1 MMSAAKTEVVGLAK
15 AARVAAR
22 LLANCTRAQKDAALN
37 LMAQALLDNTTAI
50 IAANK
55 LDVQSATAA
64 NIDAAIIDRLT
75 LDQVRIQSLADGL
88 KDISKLP
95 DPVGETIREFDV
107 PSGIHITQRRVPFGV
122 VAVIYEARPNVTVD
136 TAGLT
141 LKSGN
146 CALLRGSASAVNTN
160 TKLVEIMRAALSKSQ
175 VPADAIQIVSAESH
189 ESVAELLQARGLID
203 VVIPRGGSALIE
215 RVVTESI
222 VPVIET
228 GVGNCHVYI
237 DKSADFAKAISIAIN
252 SKVQRVSVCNAAETI
267 LIHSE
272 IADEFIPELMQAFKA
287 EGVTIHGDDS
297 VAEYAAQAGTAFK
310 QATDSDW
317 SDEYYSLDIAAR
329 VVSDIDDALS
339 HIQKWSTGHTEAIV
353 ATDEVAISRFTSELD
368 SAVVMVNASTR
379 FTDGGEFG
387 FGAEIGIS
395 TQKLHARGPMG
406 LQELTT
412 STYVVVGDGHTR
424 H

>member
-1 MMSAAKTEVVGLAK
+1 MSAAKTEVVGLAK

-37 LMAQALLDNTTAI
+37 LMAQALLDNAAEI
-50 IAANK
+50 VAANK

-64 NIDAAIIDRLT
+64 NIDVAIIDSLT

-88 KDISKLP
+88 TDISKLP

-107 PSGIHITQRRVPFGV
+107 PSGLHITQRRVPFGV

-297 VAEYAAQAGTAFK
+297 VAEYAAQASTAFK

-424 H
+424 Y

>member
-1 MMSAAKTEVVGLAK
+1 MSAAKTEVVGLAK

-37 LMAQALLDNTTAI
+37 LMAQALLDNATEI
-50 IAANK
+50 VAANK

-107 PSGIHITQRRVPFGV
+107 PSGLHITQRRVPFGV

>member
-37 LMAQALLDNTTAI
+37 LMAQALLDNAAEI
-50 IAANK
+50 VAANK

-107 PSGIHITQRRVPFGV
+107 PSGLHITQRRVPFGV

-272 IADEFIPELMQAFKA
+272 IADQFIPELMQAFKA

>member
-1 MMSAAKTEVVGLAK
+1 MSNEKTEVTKLAQ
-15 AARVAAR
+15 AARIAAR
-22 LLANCTRAQKDAALN
+22 ELANCTRAQKDAALQ
-37 LMAQALLDNTTAI
+37 LMAKAI
-50 IAANK
+50 MENSNEIILANEI
-55 LDVQSATAA
+55 DVSNARSVK
-64 NIDAAIIDRLT
+64 IDSAIIDRLT
-75 LDQVRIQSLADGL
+75 LNESRIQALADGL
-88 KDISKLP
+88 TEIAKLN
-95 DPVGETIREFDV
+95 DPVGEVIREFDAA
-107 PSGIHITQRRVPFGV
+107 SGLRITQRRVPFGV

-146 CALLRGSASAVNTN
+146 CVLLRGSTSAVNTN
-160 TKLVEIMRAALSKSQ
+160 TKLVEVMRAALLESE
-175 VPADAIQIVSAESH
+175 VPVNAIQLVSAQSH
-189 ESVAELLQARGLID
+189 DSVTELLTARGLID
-203 VVIPRGGSALIE
+203 VVIPRGGGALIE
-215 RVVTESI
+215 KVVTEST

-237 DKSADFAKAISIAIN
+237 DKSADFAKAIAIAVN
-252 SKVQRVSVCNAAETI
+252 SKVQRVSVCNTAETI
-267 LIHSE
+267 LIHGE
-272 IADEFIPELMQAFKA
+272 IASEFVPKLLEAFAA

-297 VAEYAAQAGTAFK
+297 MSGYAATAGIKFE

-317 SDEYYSLDIAAR
+317 ADEYYSLDIAAR
-329 VVSDIDDALS
+329 VVSDLDDALS

-353 ATDEVAISRFTSELD
+353 ATDEKAISRFTSELD

-379 FTDGGEFG
+379 FTDGSEFG

>member
-37 LMAQALLDNTTAI
+37 LMAQALLENSAEI

-55 LDVQSATAA
+55 LDVQSATDAKV
-64 NIDAAIIDRLT
+64 DAAIIDRLT
-75 LDQVRIQSLADGL
+75 LDQNRIKSLADGL
-88 KDISKLP
+88 IDISKLP

-107 PSGIHITQRRVPFGV
+107 PSGLHITQRRVPFGV

-222 VPVIET
+222 VPVVET

>member
-1 MMSAAKTEVVGLAK
+1 
-15 AARVAAR
+15 
-22 LLANCTRAQKDAALN
+22 
-37 LMAQALLDNTTAI
+37 MAQALLDNAAEI
-50 IAANK
+50 VAANK

-107 PSGIHITQRRVPFGV
+107 PSGLHITQRRVPFGV

>member
-1 MMSAAKTEVVGLAK
+1 MSAAKTEVVGLAK

-22 LLANCTRAQKDAALN
+22 LLANCTRAQKDDALN
-37 LMAQALLDNTTAI
+37 LMAQALLDNATEI

-64 NIDAAIIDRLT
+64 NLDAAIIDRLT
-75 LDQVRIQSLADGL
+75 LDQMRIQSLADGL
-88 KDISKLP
+88 IDISKLP

-107 PSGIHITQRRVPFGV
+107 PSGLHITQRRVPFGV

-160 TKLVEIMRAALSKSQ
+160 TKLVEIMRAALSKSD

-297 VAEYAAQAGTAFK
+297 VAEYATKAGIAFK
-310 QATDSDW
+310 QAIDSDW

>member
-1 MMSAAKTEVVGLAK
+1 MMSSAKTEILELAE
-15 AARVAAR
+15 AAR
-22 LLANCTRAQKDAALN
+22 LAARSLANCTRAQKDAALE
-37 LMAQALLDNTTAI
+37 LMAQALIDSVAEI

-55 LDVQSATAA
+55 LDVDSATEA
-64 NIDAAIIDRLT
+64 NMDAAIIDRLT
-75 LDQVRIQSLADGL
+75 LDQPRIKLLADGL
-88 KDISKLP
+88 IDISKLP

-107 PSGIHITQRRVPFGV
+107 PSGLHITQRRVPFGV

-146 CALLRGSASAVNTN
+146 CALLRGSASAFNTN
-160 TKLVEIMRAALSKSQ
+160 TKLVEIMQAALSKSDA
-175 VPADAIQIVSAESH
+175 PANAIQLVSAESH
-189 ESVAELLQARGLID
+189 ESVAQLLKARGLID

-237 DKSADFAKAISIAIN
+237 DKSADFSKAISIAIN

-267 LIHSE
+267 LIHSA
-272 IADEFIPELMQAFKA
+272 IAAEFVPELMQAFKS

-297 VAEYAAQAGTAFK
+297 VAEYAANAGTSFK

-317 SDEYYSLDIAAR
+317 SDEYYSLDIAAK
-329 VVSDIDDALS
+329 VVTDIDDALS

-353 ATDEVAISRFTSELD
+353 ATDDIAISRFTSELD

>member
-1 MMSAAKTEVVGLAK
+1 MSAAKTEVVGLAK

-37 LMAQALLDNTTAI
+37 LMAQALLDNAAEI

-64 NIDAAIIDRLT
+64 KIDAAIIDRLT

-107 PSGIHITQRRVPFGV
+107 PSGLHITQRRVPFGV

-160 TKLVEIMRAALSKSQ
+160 TKLVEIMRAALSKSD

-222 VPVIET
+222 VPVVET

>member
-1 MMSAAKTEVVGLAK
+1 MSAAKTEVKGLAE
-15 AARVAAR
+15 AAREAAR
-22 LLANCTRAQKDAALN
+22 SLANCTRDQKDAALN
-37 LMAQALLDNTTAI
+37 LMAQALLENSAEI

-55 LDVQSATAA
+55 LDVQSAIDAKV
-64 NIDAAIIDRLT
+64 DAAIIDRLT
-75 LDQVRIQSLADGL
+75 LDQNRIKSLADGL
-88 KDISKLP
+88 IDISKLP

-107 PSGIHITQRRVPFGV
+107 PSGLHITQRRVPFGV

-146 CALLRGSASAVNTN
+146 CALLRGSASAKNTN
-160 TKLVEIMRAALSKSQ
+160 TKLVEVMRAALSKSE
-175 VPADAIQIVSAESH
+175 VPVDAIQMVSAESH

-215 RVVTESI
+215 RVVTESV

-267 LIHSE
+267 LVHSE
-272 IADEFIPELMQAFKA
+272 IAGEFVPELMKAFKS

-297 VAEYAAQAGTAFK
+297 VADYAAKAGAAFK

-317 SDEYYSLDIAAR
+317 SDEYYSLDIAAK
-329 VVSDIDDALS
+329 VVSDIDEALS

-353 ATDEVAISRFTSELD
+353 ATDEAAISRFTSELD

>member
-1 MMSAAKTEVVGLAK
+1 MSAAKTEVVGLAK

-22 LLANCTRAQKDAALN
+22 LLANCTRAQKDVALN

-88 KDISKLP
+88 IGISKLP

-107 PSGIHITQRRVPFGV
+107 PSGLHVTQRRVPFGV

>member
-1 MMSAAKTEVVGLAK
+1 MMDIEKTEVTRLAETARI
-15 AARVAAR
+15 AARE
-22 LLANCTRAQKDAALN
+22 LANCSRSQKDAALR
-37 LMAQALLDNTTAI
+37 LMAQAIIDRSSEILEANSIDVSNASDADLD
-50 IAANK
+50 
-55 LDVQSATAA
+55 L
-64 NIDAAIIDRLT
+64 AIIDRLT
-75 LDQVRIQSLADGL
+75 LDQSRIQALADGL
-88 KDISKLP
+88 SEIAKLN
-95 DPVGETIREFDV
+95 DPVDEIIREFVAD
-107 PSGIHITQRRVPFGV
+107 SGLRITQRRVPFGV

-146 CALLRGSASAVNTN
+146 CALLRGSTSAMNTN
-160 TKLVEIMRAALSKSQ
+160 TKLVEVMRSALSNSEVPVNAIQ
-175 VPADAIQIVSAESH
+175 LVPAQSH
-189 ESVAELLQARGLID
+189 DSVTELLKARGLID

-215 RVVTESI
+215 KVATEST

-237 DKSADFAKAISIAIN
+237 DKSADIAKAISIAVN

-267 LIHSE
+267 LIHRE
-272 IADEFIPELMQAFKA
+272 IAEEFIPKLMEVFAA
-287 EGVTIHGDDS
+287 EGVTVHGDDS
-297 VAEYAAQAGTAFK
+297 MSSYATKADVRFQK
-310 QATDSDW
+310 ATDIDW
-317 SDEYYSLDIAAR
+317 GCEYYSLDIAAK
-329 VVSDIDDALS
+329 VVDNLDEALS

-353 ATDEVAISRFTSELD
+353 ATDDLAISRFTTELD

-379 FTDGGEFG
+379 FTDGSEFG

-406 LQELTT
+406 LQEMTT
-412 STYVVVGDGHTR
+412 STYLVVGDGHIR

>member
-1 MMSAAKTEVVGLAK
+1 MSAAKTEVVGLAK

-64 NIDAAIIDRLT
+64 NIDVAIIDRLT

-107 PSGIHITQRRVPFGV
+107 PSGLHITQRRVPFGV

>member
-37 LMAQALLDNTTAI
+37 LMAQALLDNATEI
-50 IAANK
+50 VAANK

-107 PSGIHITQRRVPFGV
+107 PSGLHITQRRVPFGV

>member
-1 MMSAAKTEVVGLAK
+1 MSAAKTEVVGLAK

-64 NIDAAIIDRLT
+64 KIDAAIIDRLT

-88 KDISKLP
+88 TDISKLP

-107 PSGIHITQRRVPFGV
+107 PSGLHITQRRVPFGV

>member
-1 MMSAAKTEVVGLAK
+1 MSSAKTEVVGLAK

-37 LMAQALLDNTTAI
+37 LMAQALLDNAAEI

-64 NIDAAIIDRLT
+64 NLDAAIIDRLT

-88 KDISKLP
+88 IDISKLP

-107 PSGIHITQRRVPFGV
+107 PSGLHITQRRVPFGV

-160 TKLVEIMRAALSKSQ
+160 TKLVEIMRAALSKSD

-215 RVVTESI
+215 RVIAESI

-267 LIHSE
+267 LIHRE

-297 VAEYAAQAGTAFK
+297 VAEYATKAGIAFK
-310 QATDSDW
+310 QAIDSDW

>member
-37 LMAQALLDNTTAI
+37 LMAQALLDNAAEI
-50 IAANK
+50 VAANK

-88 KDISKLP
+88 IDISKLP

-107 PSGIHITQRRVPFGV
+107 PSGLHITQRRVPFGV

-222 VPVIET
+222 VPVVET

>member
-1 MMSAAKTEVVGLAK
+1 MNTEKTDVTRLAETARI
-15 AARVAAR
+15 AARE
-22 LLANCTRAQKDAALN
+22 LANCSREQKDTALKI
-37 LMAQALLDNTTAI
+37 MAQALIDNSAEI
-50 IAANK
+50 ISANK
-55 LDVQSATAA
+55 LDVQSAVDAKV
-64 NIDAAIIDRLT
+64 DAAIIDRLT
-75 LDQVRIQSLADGL
+75 LDRSRIQSLADGL
-88 KDISKLP
+88 VDISKLP
-95 DPVGETIREFDV
+95 DPVGEIIREFDV
-107 PSGIHITQRRVPFGV
+107 PSGLHITQRRVPFGV

-146 CALLRGSASAVNTN
+146 CALLRGSASAKNTN
-160 TKLVEIMRAALSKSQ
+160 TKLVEIMRTALSRSD
-175 VPADAIQIVSAESH
+175 VPENAIQIVSAESH
-189 ESVAELLQARGLID
+189 DSVAELLKARGLID

-215 RVVTESI
+215 KVVTESS

-237 DKSADFAKAISIAIN
+237 DKSADFAKAISIAVN

-272 IADEFIPELMQAFKA
+272 IAKEFVPELMQAFKS

-297 VAEYAAQAGTAFK
+297 LAGYAAKAGTEFK
-310 QATDSDW
+310 PATDSDW
-317 SDEYYSLDIAAR
+317 ADEYYSLDIAAK
-329 VVSDIDDALS
+329 VVSDIDDALG

-353 ATDEVAISRFTSELD
+353 ATDSAAISRFTSELD

>member
-1 MMSAAKTEVVGLAK
+1 MSAAKTEVVGLAK

-37 LMAQALLDNTTAI
+37 FMAQALLDNAAEI

-64 NIDAAIIDRLT
+64 KIDAAIIDRLT

-88 KDISKLP
+88 TDISKLP
-95 DPVGETIREFDV
+95 DPVGETIREFYV
-107 PSGIHITQRRVPFGV
+107 PSGLHITQRRVPFGV

-252 SKVQRVSVCNAAETI
+252 SKVHRVSVCNAAETI

>member
-1 MMSAAKTEVVGLAK
+1 MSAAKTEVVGLAK

-22 LLANCTRAQKDAALN
+22 LLANCTRAQKDDALN
-37 LMAQALLDNTTAI
+37 LMAQALLDNATEI
-50 IAANK
+50 IAANM

-64 NIDAAIIDRLT
+64 NLDAAIIDRLT

-88 KDISKLP
+88 IDISKLP

-107 PSGIHITQRRVPFGV
+107 PSGLHITQRRVPFGV

-160 TKLVEIMRAALSKSQ
+160 TKLVEIMRAALSKSD

>member
-1 MMSAAKTEVVGLAK
+1 MSAAKTEVVGLAK

-37 LMAQALLDNTTAI
+37 LMAQALLENSAEI

-55 LDVQSATAA
+55 LDVQSATDAKV
-64 NIDAAIIDRLT
+64 DAAIIDRLT

-107 PSGIHITQRRVPFGV
+107 PSGLHITQRRVPFGV

-222 VPVIET
+222 VPVVET

>member
-1 MMSAAKTEVVGLAK
+1 MSAAKTEVVGLAK

-22 LLANCTRAQKDAALN
+22 LLANCTRAQKDDALN
-37 LMAQALLDNTTAI
+37 LMAQALLDNATEI
-50 IAANK
+50 IAANM

-64 NIDAAIIDRLT
+64 NLDAAIIDRLT

-88 KDISKLP
+88 TDISKLP

-107 PSGIHITQRRVPFGV
+107 PSGLHITQRRVPFGV

-297 VAEYAAQAGTAFK
+297 VAEYAAKAGIAFK
-310 QATDSDW
+310 QAIDSDW

>member
-37 LMAQALLDNTTAI
+37 LMAQALLDNAAEI
-50 IAANK
+50 VAANK

-107 PSGIHITQRRVPFGV
+107 PSGLHITQRRVPFGV

-297 VAEYAAQAGTAFK
+297 VAEYAAQASTAFK

>member
-1 MMSAAKTEVVGLAK
+1 MNSAKTEVTGLAE

-22 LLANCTRAQKDAALN
+22 SLANCTRTQKDAALN
-37 LMAQALLDNTTAI
+37 LIAQALLDNAGEI

-55 LDVQSATAA
+55 LDVQSATDA
-64 NIDAAIIDRLT
+64 NLDAAIIDRLT

-88 KDISKLP
+88 IDVSKLP

-107 PSGIHITQRRVPFGV
+107 PSGLHITQRRVPFGV

-160 TKLVEIMRAALSKSQ
+160 TKLVEIMRAALSKSD

-215 RVVTESI
+215 RVVTESV

-267 LIHSE
+267 LVHSE
-272 IADEFIPELMQAFKA
+272 IAVEFIPELMRAFKS
-287 EGVTIHGDDS
+287 EGVTVHGDDS
-297 VAEYAAQAGTAFK
+297 VAEYAAKAGTSFK

-329 VVSDIDDALS
+329 VVTDLDDALS

-379 FTDGGEFG
+379 FTDGSEFG

>member
-1 MMSAAKTEVVGLAK
+1 MSSAKTEVVGLAK

-22 LLANCTRAQKDAALN
+22 LLANCTRAQKDDALN
-37 LMAQALLDNTTAI
+37 LMAQALLDNATEI
-50 IAANK
+50 IAANM

-64 NIDAAIIDRLT
+64 NLDAAIIDRLT
-75 LDQVRIQSLADGL
+75 LDQVRIQSLANGL
-88 KDISKLP
+88 IDISKLP

-107 PSGIHITQRRVPFGV
+107 PSGLHITQRRVPFGV

-160 TKLVEIMRAALSKSQ
+160 TKLVEIMRAALSKSD

-297 VAEYAAQAGTAFK
+297 VAEYAAKAGIAFK
-310 QATDSDW
+310 QAIDSDW

>member
-1 MMSAAKTEVVGLAK
+1 MSNEKTEVIRLAESARI
-15 AARVAAR
+15 AARE
-22 LLANCTRAQKDAALN
+22 LANCTRTQKDAALN
-37 LMAQALLDNTTAI
+37 LMAQSLLDNSDEI
-50 IAANK
+50 IAANS
-55 LDVQSATAA
+55 LDVKAA
-64 NIDAAIIDRLT
+64 IDANVDPAIIDRLT
-75 LDQVRIQSLADGL
+75 LDQARIKALADGL
-88 KDISKLP
+88 IDISKLP
-95 DPVGETIREFDV
+95 DPVGETIREFEV
-107 PSGIHITQRRVPFGV
+107 PSGLHITQRRVPFGV

-146 CALLRGSASAVNTN
+146 CALLRGSASAIKTN
-160 TKLVEIMRAALSKSQ
+160 SKLVEIMRAALSRSD
-175 VPADAIQIVSAESH
+175 VPENAIQLVSSESH
-189 ESVAELLQARGLID
+189 ESVAELLKARGLID

-267 LIHSE
+267 LIHSD
-272 IADEFIPELMQAFKA
+272 IAADFIPELMQAFRA

-297 VAEYAAQAGTAFK
+297 VAEYVATAGTEFK

-317 SDEYYSLDIAAR
+317 AYEYYSLDIAAR
-329 VVSDIDDALS
+329 VVADIDDALS

-353 ATDEVAISRFTSELD
+353 ATDDKAISRFTSELD

-379 FTDGGEFG
+379 FTDGSEFG

>member
-1 MMSAAKTEVVGLAK
+1 MSAAKTEVVGLAK

-37 LMAQALLDNTTAI
+37 LMAQALLDNAAEI
-50 IAANK
+50 VAANK

-107 PSGIHITQRRVPFGV
+107 PSGLHITQRRVPFGV

-160 TKLVEIMRAALSKSQ
+160 TKLVEIMRAALSKSE

-189 ESVAELLQARGLID
+189 ESVAEVLQARGLID

>member
-1 MMSAAKTEVVGLAK
+1 MSSAKTEVVGLAK

-22 LLANCTRAQKDAALN
+22 LLANCTRAQKDDALN
-37 LMAQALLDNTTAI
+37 LMAQALLDNATEI

-64 NIDAAIIDRLT
+64 NLDAAIIDRLT
-75 LDQVRIQSLADGL
+75 LDQMRIQSLADGL
-88 KDISKLP
+88 IDISKLP

-107 PSGIHITQRRVPFGV
+107 PSGLHITQRRVPFGV

-160 TKLVEIMRAALSKSQ
+160 TKLVEIMRAALSKSD

-297 VAEYAAQAGTAFK
+297 VAEYATKAGIAFK
-310 QATDSDW
+310 QAIDSDW

-353 ATDEVAISRFTSELD
+353 ATDEFAISRFTSELD

>member
-1 MMSAAKTEVVGLAK
+1 MSAAKTEVVGLAK

-37 LMAQALLDNTTAI
+37 FMAQALLDNAAEI

-64 NIDAAIIDRLT
+64 KIDAAIIDRLT

-88 KDISKLP
+88 TDISKLP
-95 DPVGETIREFDV
+95 DPVGETIREFYV
-107 PSGIHITQRRVPFGV
+107 PSGLHITQRRVPFGV

>member
-1 MMSAAKTEVVGLAK
+1 MSAAKTEVVGLAK

-22 LLANCTRAQKDAALN
+22 LLANCTRAQKDDALN
-37 LMAQALLDNTTAI
+37 LMAQALLDNATEI

-64 NIDAAIIDRLT
+64 NLDAAIIDRLT

-88 KDISKLP
+88 IDISKLP

-107 PSGIHITQRRVPFGV
+107 PSGLHITQRRVPFGV
-122 VAVIYEARPNVTVD
+122 VAVIFEARPNVTVD

-160 TKLVEIMRAALSKSQ
+160 TKLVEIMRAALSKSD

-272 IADEFIPELMQAFKA
+272 IADEFIPELMKAFKF

-297 VAEYAAQAGTAFK
+297 VADYAAKAGAAFK
-310 QATDSDW
+310 QAIDSDW

>member
-1 MMSAAKTEVVGLAK
+1 MMSSAKTEVVGLAK

-37 LMAQALLDNTTAI
+37 LMAQALLDNATEI

-64 NIDAAIIDRLT
+64 NLDAAIIDRLT

-88 KDISKLP
+88 IDISKLP

-107 PSGIHITQRRVPFGV
+107 PSGLHITQRRVPFGV

-160 TKLVEIMRAALSKSQ
+160 TKLVEIMRAALSKSD

-267 LIHSE
+267 LIHRE

-297 VAEYAAQAGTAFK
+297 VAEYATKAGIAFK
-310 QATDSDW
+310 QAIDSDW

>member
-1 MMSAAKTEVVGLAK
+1 MSAAKTEVVGLAK

-37 LMAQALLDNTTAI
+37 LMAQALLDNAAEI
-50 IAANK
+50 VAANK

-88 KDISKLP
+88 TDISKLP

-107 PSGIHITQRRVPFGV
+107 PSGLHITQRRVPFGV

-222 VPVIET
+222 VPVVET

>member
-1 MMSAAKTEVVGLAK
+1 MSAAKTEVVGIAK

-37 LMAQALLDNTTAI
+37 LMAQALLDNAAEI
-50 IAANK
+50 VAANK

-107 PSGIHITQRRVPFGV
+107 PSGLHITQRRVPFGV

-160 TKLVEIMRAALSKSQ
+160 TKLVEIMRAALSKSD

-222 VPVIET
+222 VPVVET

>member
-1 MMSAAKTEVVGLAK
+1 MSAAKTEVVGLAK

-64 NIDAAIIDRLT
+64 KIDAAIIDRLT

-88 KDISKLP
+88 TDISKLP

-107 PSGIHITQRRVPFGV
+107 PSGLHITQRRVPFGV

-353 ATDEVAISRFTSELD
+353 ANDEVAISRFTSELD

>member
-1 MMSAAKTEVVGLAK
+1 MSSAKTEVVGLAK

-22 LLANCTRAQKDAALN
+22 LLATCTRAQKDDALN
-37 LMAQALLDNTTAI
+37 LMAQALLDNATEI

-64 NIDAAIIDRLT
+64 NLDAAIIDRLT

-88 KDISKLP
+88 IDISKLP

-107 PSGIHITQRRVPFGV
+107 PSGLHITQRRVPFGV

-160 TKLVEIMRAALSKSQ
+160 TKLVEIMRAALSKSD

-267 LIHSE
+267 LIHRE

-297 VAEYAAQAGTAFK
+297 VAEYAAKAGIAFK
-310 QATDSDW
+310 QAIDSDW

>member
-1 MMSAAKTEVVGLAK
+1 MSAAKTEVVGLAK

-37 LMAQALLDNTTAI
+37 LMAQALLDNAAEI

-55 LDVQSATAA
+55 LDVQSAMAA
-64 NIDAAIIDRLT
+64 KIDAAIIDRLT

-107 PSGIHITQRRVPFGV
+107 PSGLHITQRRVPFGV

>member
-1 MMSAAKTEVVGLAK
+1 MSSAKTEVVGLAK

-22 LLANCTRAQKDAALN
+22 LLANCPRAQKDDALN
-37 LMAQALLDNTTAI
+37 LMAQALLDNATEI

-64 NIDAAIIDRLT
+64 NLDVAIIDRLT

-88 KDISKLP
+88 IDISKLP

-107 PSGIHITQRRVPFGV
+107 PSGLHITQRRVPFGV
-122 VAVIYEARPNVTVD
+122 VAVIFEARPNVTVD

-160 TKLVEIMRAALSKSQ
+160 TKLVEIMRAALSKSD

-297 VAEYAAQAGTAFK
+297 VAEYAAKAGIAFK
-310 QATDSDW
+310 QAIDSDW

>member
-1 MMSAAKTEVVGLAK
+1 MSAAKTEVVGLAK

-22 LLANCTRAQKDAALN
+22 LLANCTRAQKDDALN
-37 LMAQALLDNTTAI
+37 LMAQALLDNATEI

-64 NIDAAIIDRLT
+64 NLDAAIIDRLT

-88 KDISKLP
+88 IDISKLP

-107 PSGIHITQRRVPFGV
+107 PSGLHITQRRVPFGV

-160 TKLVEIMRAALSKSQ
+160 TKLVEIMRAALSKSD

-267 LIHSE
+267 LIHRE

-297 VAEYAAQAGTAFK
+297 VAEYAAKAGIAFK
-310 QATDSDW
+310 QAIDSDW

>member
-1 MMSAAKTEVVGLAK
+1 MMSAAKTEVTGLAE

-22 LLANCTRAQKDAALN
+22 SLANCTRSQKDSALN
-37 LMAQALLDNTTAI
+37 LMAQALLENAAEI

-55 LDVQSATAA
+55 LDVQSATDAKV
-64 NIDAAIIDRLT
+64 DAAIIDRLT
-75 LDQVRIQSLADGL
+75 LDQNRIRLLADGL
-88 KDISKLP
+88 IDISKLP

-107 PSGIHITQRRVPFGV
+107 PSGLHITQRRVPFGV

-146 CALLRGSASAVNTN
+146 CALLRGSASAKNTN
-160 TKLVEIMRAALSKSQ
+160 TKLVKVMRSALSQSE
-175 VPADAIQIVSAESH
+175 VPVDAIQLVSAQSH

-215 RVVTESI
+215 RVVTESV

-272 IADEFIPELMQAFKA
+272 IAGEFVPELMKAFKS

-297 VAEYAAQAGTAFK
+297 VADYAAKAGVAFK

-317 SDEYYSLDIAAR
+317 SDEYYSLDIAAK
-329 VVSDIDDALS
+329 VVSDIDEALT
-339 HIQKWSTGHTEAIV
+339 HIQKWTTGHTEAIV
-353 ATDEVAISRFTSELD
+353 ATDEAAISRFTSELD

>member
-37 LMAQALLDNTTAI
+37 LMAQALLDNAAEI
-50 IAANK
+50 VAANK

-107 PSGIHITQRRVPFGV
+107 PSGLHITQRRVPFGV

-160 TKLVEIMRAALSKSQ
+160 TKLVEIMRAALSKSE

-215 RVVTESI
+215 RVVTESV